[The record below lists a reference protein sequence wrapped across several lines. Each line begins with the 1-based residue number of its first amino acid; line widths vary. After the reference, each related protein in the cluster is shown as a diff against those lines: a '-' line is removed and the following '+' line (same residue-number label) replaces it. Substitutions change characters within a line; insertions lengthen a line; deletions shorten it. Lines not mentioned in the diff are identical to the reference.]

1 MTVTQKVTVDG
12 WLAFNING
20 SARWTKNEPT
30 VGRHERAINVRLQ
43 VPRSLFNTPSL
54 RANIS
59 IPDDAAPLAYEI
71 DAETVAE
78 ALKASLGVDV
88 DIHIVTPEPDQP

>member
-1 MTVTQKVTVDG
+1 MSKTPKVTVDG

-20 SARWTKNEPT
+20 AARWTKGEPN

-43 VPRSLFNTPSL
+43 VPRALFNTPTL

-59 IPDDAAPLAYEI
+59 IPDDAAPQAFEI
-71 DAETVAE
+71 DALTVAE
-78 ALKASLGVDV
+78 ALKSSLGVDV
-88 DIHIVTPEPDQP
+88 DVQIILPEETQ

>member
-1 MTVTQKVTVDG
+1 MTPVPKVTVDG
-12 WLAFNING
+12 WLSFNING
-20 SARWTKNEPT
+20 SAKWTKGEPS

-43 VPRSLFNTPSL
+43 VPRALFNTPTL
-54 RANIS
+54 RANIM

-78 ALKASLGVDV
+78 ALKVSLGVDV
-88 DIHIVTPEPDQP
+88 DVQIIMPEETP

>member
-1 MTVTQKVTVDG
+1 MTSYPKVTVDG
-12 WLAFNING
+12 WLAFNITG
-20 SARWTKNEPT
+20 AARWTKGEPT

-43 VPRSLFNTPSL
+43 VPRSLFNTPTL

-59 IPDDAAPLAYEI
+59 IPDDGAPLAYEI

-78 ALKASLGVDV
+78 ALKTSLGVDV
-88 DIHIVTPEPDQP
+88 DVQIIMPEEQP

>member
-1 MTVTQKVTVDG
+1 MTSVPKVTVDG

-20 SARWTKNEPT
+20 AAKWTKGEPN

-43 VPRSLFNTPSL
+43 VPRSLFNTPTL

-59 IPDDAAPLAYEI
+59 IPDDAAPSAFEI
-71 DAETVAE
+71 DAVTVAE
-78 ALKASLGVDV
+78 ALKATLGVDV
-88 DIHIVTPEPDQP
+88 DVQIIMPEETP

>member
-1 MTVTQKVTVDG
+1 MTTTPKVTVDG

-20 SARWTKNEPT
+20 AARWTKGEPT

-43 VPRSLFNTPSL
+43 VPRALFNTPTL
-54 RANIS
+54 RASIT

-71 DAETVAE
+71 DAQTVAE
-78 ALKASLGVDV
+78 ALKSSLGVDV
-88 DIHIVTPEPDQP
+88 DVQIIMPEETP